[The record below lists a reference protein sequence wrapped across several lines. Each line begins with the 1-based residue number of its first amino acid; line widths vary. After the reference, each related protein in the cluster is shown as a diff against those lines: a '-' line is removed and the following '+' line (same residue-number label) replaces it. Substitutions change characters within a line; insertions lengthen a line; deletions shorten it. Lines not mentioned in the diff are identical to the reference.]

1 MNKRLP
7 YLFILFIT
15 CLYLIFPNNNPG
27 TDSWYYAASVKYG
40 KDLFRN
46 HHLLYSA
53 FGRFVYEIIRIF
65 YKGAEAISVL
75 RGINA
80 LSAGVSLLMLY
91 RLLLRFGQGE
101 YTALTLTFLC
111 ASSYG
116 FMRFATDAETYSLP
130 LMLWLFSIWY
140 LSGSQMKPILA
151 GSFGAAAIL
160 FHEIYIWWAVSAS
173 VTLFLNTSAKRP
185 DGLKFTASLLLVPA
199 VYIVVY
205 LLSGYEN
212 SPAEF
217 LFGEYA
223 KGNAGISINLSAMLL
238 TGISFIRTFVQ
249 IHGYMPLLFEQYFEL
264 LSVVS
269 VLIIALFAA
278 GLYKGELKLI
288 KKKTEVIPLVVN
300 MFVPAFVLH
309 LLFAFVSSGNAEFM
323 SMLPFL
329 LVLYAGSKYEFRFR
343 IRLMFAVTGL
353 FAWNLM
359 FALIPA
365 SILKMNQ
372 VDKQADFWEKHD
384 AGTCTGVWTDRPLVH
399 NVLAYRR
406 GFEVYDWLP
415 ITQPDSAEI
424 MGLLKQGRTLYT
436 DIGNPGTVFSRRGI
450 LSRGRAGLPECF
462 IKTPVDSFRNV
473 YGKNYIYRITAKK

>member
-53 FGRFVYEIIRIF
+53 FGRLVYEVLSIF
-65 YKGAEAISVL
+65 YKGADAFSVL
-75 RGINA
+75 RSINA
-80 LSAGVSLLMLY
+80 LSAGVSLFILY
-91 RLLLRFGQGE
+91 RLLLRFGQSDF
-101 YTALTLTFLC
+101 TALTLTFLC
-111 ASSYG
+111 ASTFG

-130 LMLWLFSIWY
+130 LMFWLFSVWY
-140 LSGSQMKPILA
+140 LSGIQMKPIFA
-151 GSFGAAAIL
+151 GCFAAAAIL
-160 FHEIYIWWAVSAS
+160 FHEIYIWWSVSAI
-173 VTLFLNTSAKRP
+173 VILFFYTSKKRR
-185 DGLKFTASLLLVPA
+185 DGLKFTAPLLLVPA
-199 VYIVVY
+199 VYTAVY

-217 LFGEYA
+217 IIGEYA
-223 KGNAGISINLSAMLL
+223 KGNAGISMNLSAILL

-249 IHGYMPLLFEQYFEL
+249 IHGYLPLLFEQYFGL

-269 VLIIALFAA
+269 VLISALLAA
-278 GLYKGELKLI
+278 GLYKGGLKI
-288 KKKTEVIPLVVN
+288 SRRKTGDMHLVVY
-300 MFVPAFVLH
+300 MFLPAFVLH

-329 LVLYAGSKYEFRFR
+329 MVLYAGSRFDFTFRN
-343 IRLMFAVTGL
+343 RLMFAVAGL

-365 SILKMNQ
+365 SILNMNQ
-372 VDKQADFWEKHD
+372 VDEQADFWEKHA
-384 AGTCTGVWTDRPLVH
+384 AGTCTGVWKDRPLVH

-406 GFEVYDWLP
+406 GFLVYDWLP

-436 DIGNPGTVFSRRGI
+436 DIGNPGTVFSRREI
-450 LSRGRAGLPECF
+450 LSRDRARLPEGL
-462 IKTPVDSFRNV
+462 IKTPVDSFLNV

>member
-7 YLFILFIT
+7 YLFILFIA

-53 FGRFVYEIIRIF
+53 FGRLVYNAIGIF
-65 YKGAEAISVL
+65 YTGAEAISVL

-80 LSAGVSLLMLY
+80 LAAGLGLLMLY
-91 RLLLRFGQGE
+91 RILLRFGQHE
-101 YTALTLTFLC
+101 FTALTLVFFC
-111 ASSYG
+111 ASAYG

-130 LMLWLFSIWY
+130 LLFWLISVWY
-140 LSGSQMKPILA
+140 LSGGQKRAALA
-151 GSFGAAAIL
+151 GCFGAAAVL
-160 FHEIYIWWAVSAS
+160 FHEIYVWWAVSAAL
-173 VTLFLNTSAKRP
+173 VLFLNKSGKLR
-185 DGLKFTASLLLVPA
+185 DGLKFTASLLLVPLVYMA
-199 VYIVVY
+199 VF
-205 LLSGYEN
+205 LLSDIEN

-217 LFGEYA
+217 IFGEYA
-223 KGNAGISINLSAMLL
+223 KGNAGISLNLSALLL
-238 TGISFIRTFVQ
+238 TGINFIRTFVQ
-249 IHGYMPLLFEQYFEL
+249 IHGYIPLLFEQYTGL
-264 LSVVS
+264 LSGVFF
-269 VLIIALFAA
+269 LITGLFAA
-278 GLYKGELKLI
+278 GLYKAELKFSRR
-288 KKKTEVIPLVVN
+288 KTDAIPLVAY
-300 MFVPAFVLH
+300 MFLQAFALH

-329 LVLYAGSKYEFRFR
+329 LVLFIGVHYDIRFR
-343 IRLMFAVTGL
+343 NRLMFAVAGL

-365 SILKMNQ
+365 SILQMNQ
-372 VDKQADFWEKHD
+372 VDKQADYWEKHA

-415 ITQPDSAEI
+415 VTQPDSAEI
-424 MGLLKQGRTLYT
+424 MALLQQGRTVYT
-436 DIGNPGTVFSRRGI
+436 DYGNPGTFFSRKGI
-450 LSRGRAGLPECF
+450 LSGGKAGLPESV